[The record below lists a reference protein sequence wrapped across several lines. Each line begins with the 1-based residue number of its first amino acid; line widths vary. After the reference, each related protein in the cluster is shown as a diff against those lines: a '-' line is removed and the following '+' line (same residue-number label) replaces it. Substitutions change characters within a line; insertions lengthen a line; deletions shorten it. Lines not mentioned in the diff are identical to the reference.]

1 MTSLSLTRRAETEL
15 RSFLKKENLPSSTLF
30 RISVEG
36 GGCCELG
43 FGLSTETRAA
53 GRNDEIS
60 KVGDFT
66 FVIDH
71 VTAKHL
77 GDTEIDFTV
86 DDVGARFVF
95 HQLKPALR

>member
-1 MTSLSLTRRAETEL
+1 MVSLLLTSRAEVEL
-15 RSFLKKENLPSSTLF
+15 RNFLQKENLPLSTLL
-30 RISVEG
+30 RIGVEG

-43 FGLSTETRAA
+43 FGLNIETRAA
-53 GRNDEIS
+53 GRNDEIT

-77 GDTEIDFTV
+77 GDSEIDFTV
-86 DDVGARFVF
+86 DELGERFIF
-95 HQLKPALR
+95 HQLKPVVR

>member
-1 MTSLSLTRRAETEL
+1 MVSLSLTPRAETEL
-15 RSFLKKENLPSSTLF
+15 HSFLEKENLPASTLF
-30 RISVEG
+30 RIGVEG

-43 FGLSTETRAA
+43 FGLSIETRPV
-53 GRNDEIS
+53 GRNDEVS

-77 GDTEIDFTV
+77 GDSEIDFTL
-86 DDVGARFVF
+86 DDRGARFLF
-95 HQLKPALR
+95 HQLKPAVR

>member
-1 MTSLSLTRRAETEL
+1 MVSLSLTSRTEVEL
-15 RSFLKKENLPSSTLF
+15 RSFLQKESLPLSTLL
-30 RISVEG
+30 RIGVEG

-43 FGLSTETRAA
+43 FGLSIEIRAA
-53 GRNDEIS
+53 GPNDEIT

-77 GDTEIDFTV
+77 GDSEIDFTA
-86 DDVGARFVF
+86 DELDERFIF
-95 HQLKPALR
+95 HQLRPAVR